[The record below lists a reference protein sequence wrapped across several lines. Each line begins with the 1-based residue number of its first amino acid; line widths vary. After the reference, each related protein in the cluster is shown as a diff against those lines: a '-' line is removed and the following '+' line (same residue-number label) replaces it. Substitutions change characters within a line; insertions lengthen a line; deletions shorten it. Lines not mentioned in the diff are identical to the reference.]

1 MVNRLEFLQE
11 PQIFLQPL
19 CFYYYLRTMMF
30 IRKIILSLLV
40 LPIAAVAWE
49 PTRPVTVMIGNTP
62 GAGNEMAFRKL
73 AEIVQKK
80 NPTFVYVV
88 QNIPGAD
95 SVIANNRF
103 LEAPADGL
111 TINLPSHMSSYVTND
126 IWERNLKRYNYDSF
140 SDVLTMGKS
149 PLVLVANVRSGVT
162 TPQEFVKYIQSG
174 RSINVAIGGGAH
186 RTAYEYLMEKGRG
199 NRDAVKPIKFNGPQ
213 PAVQSVAQWDGKT
226 GTEFGIMPIAVAKA
240 LIDAGKVRPIGFTGT
255 RKMAQF
261 PDVPLLNSV
270 APGINVYAAWSIQL
284 PPGTSKDIVAWYQR
298 EFAAAVRSP
307 EYREYMDANVIF
319 YEESELTPAGLRRH
333 MDELRA
339 AFIPVLSRIDLS
351 KE

>member
-1 MVNRLEFLQE
+1 
-11 PQIFLQPL
+11 
-19 CFYYYLRTMMF
+19 MF

-40 LPIAAVAWE
+40 LPIAALAWE
-49 PTRPVTVMIGNTP
+49 PTKPVQVYIGNTP

-80 NPTFVYVV
+80 NPNFVYVV

-95 SVIANNRF
+95 SVIANNKF
-103 LEAPADGL
+103 LEAPNDGL

-126 IWERNLKRYNYDSF
+126 IWEKNLKKYNYDSF
-140 SDVLTMGKS
+140 VDVLTMGKS
-149 PLVLVANVRSGVT
+149 PLVLVASVKSGIN

-186 RTAYEYLMEKGRG
+186 RTAFEYLMEKGRG
-199 NRDAVKPIKFNGPQ
+199 NKDAVKSIKFNGPM

-226 GTEFGIMPIAVAKA
+226 GTEFGIMPIAVAKP
-240 LIDAGKVRPIGFTGT
+240 LIDAGKVKPIGFTGT
-255 RKMAQF
+255 RKMTQY
-261 PDVPLLNSV
+261 PNVPLLNTV

-284 PPGTSKDIVAWYQR
+284 PPGTSKDIVEWYQR
-298 EFAAAVRSP
+298 EFSAAVRSV
-307 EYREYMDANVIF
+307 EYKEYTDANVIF
-319 YEESELTPAGLRRH
+319 YAEDELTPAGLKKH

-339 AFIPVLSRIDLS
+339 AFIPVLSKIDLS